1 MIGQSSLRRPGLDQG
16 QIRDDLI
23 KSCLTVLQILL
34 PATSDETVVAFATKY
49 LDKAISLRHAMT
61 QEQAVYKV
69 FMVEAGRD
77 FQDQYHEVREG
88 EESAVGKVL
97 LCTFPGLTQLGLSD
111 DGVLIDVSL
120 VKASI
125 KLEGSGRKYKACVA
139 CQNVKRKCNL
149 GARGQPA
156 EPPCLRCRMSGR
168 VCVPGKSARSGRRYA
183 LRKRVSSKVSKI
195 KGSRRKMVEAR
206 TFADDG
212 GEINPG

>member
-1 MIGQSSLRRPGLDQG
+1 MVEKQFTKFLDIRRMIGQSSLRRPGLDQG

-97 LCTFPGLTQLGLSD
+97 LCTFPGLTQLGLS
-111 DGVLIDVSL
+111 
-120 VKASI
+120 
-125 KLEGSGRKYKACVA
+125 
-139 CQNVKRKCNL
+139 
-149 GARGQPA
+149 
-156 EPPCLRCRMSGR
+156 
-168 VCVPGKSARSGRRYA
+168 
-183 LRKRVSSKVSKI
+183 
-195 KGSRRKMVEAR
+195 
-206 TFADDG
+206 
-212 GEINPG
+212 